1 VDKILIF
8 AVLKTLL
15 LQQRE
20 AEGSFIYTI
29 LEVLIIVKII
39 INGF

>member
-8 AVLKTLL
+8 AVFKRWL
-15 LQQRE
+15 LQKKRKTE
-20 AEGSFIYTI
+20 TSFVHII
-29 LEVLIIVKII
+29 FAVLLVKII